1 MFFCMLLWLQMIYI
15 FLALITYSAA
25 ILVATFANRH
35 ANVSLVALLVNIIS
49 ISAPLLLF
57 LTEKTGNK
65 ISSKSGIIAAI
76 AGGLLISVFTLAL
89 GKSYEQ
95 NNVAIVG
102 PIVFGGSIVITSILS
117 YFLFKEKIVPLQG
130 IGLLLVTIGLG
141 LVVYSRIK

>member
-1 MFFCMLLWLQMIYI
+1 MYLMIYI
-15 FLALITYSAA
+15 FLALATYSAA
-25 ILVATFANRH
+25 ILAGAFANRH
-35 ANVSLVALLVNIIS
+35 ANISLVNLIVNIIS

-57 LTEKTGNK
+57 LTAKTGSK
-65 ISSKSGIIAAI
+65 ISSRGGIIAAI

-102 PIVFGGSIVITSILS
+102 PIVFGGSIVVTSILS

-130 IGLLLVTIGLG
+130 LGLLLVTIGLG

>member
-1 MFFCMLLWLQMIYI
+1 MLLWLQMIYI